1 MKTRK
6 ILLCLFALLLALP
19 MMAFEDNKA
28 NALVIWTK
36 DGAKTTYVL
45 LNRKPQM
52 MFSGTNLVVMFVSPD
67 IPASEWS
74 ISSIP
79 LANVQRFTYEL
90 VEAPDAISAPEQEQ
104 LPFSYQNDGTIII
117 NNVEAG
123 QPVGIY
129 SLDGKLLQ
137 QLPPQTSGD
146 YRLSLSGL
154 TPGVYL
160 LKAGKLTTKIT
171 KR

>member
-1 MKTRK
+1 MKKRK
-6 ILLCLFALLLALP
+6 ILLSLFGLLLALP
-19 MMAFEDNKA
+19 MMAIIDKA
-28 NALVIWTK
+28 NALVVWTK

-45 LNRKPQM
+45 LNKKPQLM
-52 MFSGTNLVVMFVSPD
+52 ISGTDLLIAFVGEN
-67 IPASEWS
+67 IPPSEWS
-74 ISSIP
+74 FTSIP
-79 LANVQRFTYEL
+79 LANVQRFTYEQ
-90 VEAPDAISAPEQEQ
+90 VDDPDAISAPQSDSS
-104 LPFSYQNDGTIII
+104 PVSYQNDGTIII
-117 NNVEAG
+117 GNVEAG

-137 QLPPQTSGD
+137 QLPPQTSGN

-154 TPGVYL
+154 TPGVYI